1 MFGTKAVVTT
11 AFFLVLSTSLV
22 WAGDPTKDAADRQQ
36 AVEHSKEV
44 HRMKQREQDH
54 APELRNQDPMER
66 ARERNRK
73 AREKEA
79 LEIEAHEKEA
89 QDADLDDDAV
99 DGSD

>member
-1 MFGTKAVVTT
+1 MFGTKTAVTI
-11 AFFLVLSTSLV
+11 AFCLTLSTSAV
-22 WAGDPTKDAADRQQ
+22 WAGDRSADAADRQQ

-54 APELRNQDPMER
+54 APELRDQDPMER

-79 LEIEAHEKEA
+79 LEKEA
-89 QDADLDDDAV
+89 QDNDLDDEAV
-99 DGSD
+99 DGTD